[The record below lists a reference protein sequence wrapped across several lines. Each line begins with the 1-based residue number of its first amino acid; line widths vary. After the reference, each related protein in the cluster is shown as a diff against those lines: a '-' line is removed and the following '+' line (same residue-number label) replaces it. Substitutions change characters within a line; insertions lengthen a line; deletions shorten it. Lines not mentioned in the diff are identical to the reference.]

1 MTPRFRESRKSAG
14 RVNMS
19 ESDFRKLIGQ
29 FDRLETECD
38 TPEKATAQLQKEG
51 LVDEAGRTAQPFRDA
66 Q

>member
-1 MTPRFRESRKSAG
+1 
-14 RVNMS
+14 MS